1 MSGALLE
8 VEGLSTGYG
17 SATVVRR
24 AGLEVREGEVTC
36 LLGRNGVGKTTFLKA
51 MMGLL
56 PAWEGTVRFRGE
68 DLTHAPAYR
77 RARLGFAY
85 VPQGR
90 EILPQLSVEEN
101 IRLGGFACA
110 ESAPGIPD
118 EIFAYFPGLRTMLR
132 RRAGNLSGGQQ
143 QQLAFARALMAR
155 PRLLLLDE
163 PTEGIQPNLVE
174 DIRRAILAMN
184 RELGLTVLLVEQKMA
199 FVRSVAQ
206 RYYAMDRGEVLAHG
220 PMAELDDATVR
231 RYLEV
236 S

>member
-1 MSGALLE
+1 MSAPLLE
-8 VEGLSTGYG
+8 VQGLSTGYG
-17 SATVVRR
+17 TATVVRD
-24 AGLEVREGEVTC
+24 AAVAVPEGQVTC

-56 PAWEGTVRFRGE
+56 PAWAGSVQFDGA
-68 DLTHAPAYR
+68 DLTRAPVYR

-90 EILPQLSVEEN
+90 EILPQLTVEEN

-110 ESAPGIPD
+110 EPAPRIPD
-118 EIFAYFPGLRTMLR
+118 EIFSYFPVLRTMLR

-143 QQLAFARALMAR
+143 QQLALARALMAR

-174 DIRRAILAMN
+174 DIRRAIIAMN
-184 RELGLTVLLVEQKMA
+184 RELGLTVLLVEQKMP
-199 FVRSVAQ
+199 FVRSVA
-206 RYYAMDRGEVLAHG
+206 RHYYAMDRGAVLASG
-220 PMAELDDATVR
+220 SIDSLDEATVR
-231 RYLEV
+231 RFLEV

>member
-1 MSGALLE
+1 MNAPLLQ
-8 VEGLSTGYG
+8 VEDLTTGYG
-17 SATVVRR
+17 SATVVRG
-24 AGLEVREGEVTC
+24 AALEVHEGQVTC

-51 MMGLL
+51 LMGLL
-56 PAWEGTVRFRGE
+56 PVWEGTIRYRGA
-68 DLTHAPAYR
+68 DLSGTPTYR
-77 RARLGFAY
+77 RARSGFAY

-101 IRLGGFACA
+101 ILLGGFACA
-110 ESAPGIPD
+110 ESEPSIPD
-118 EIFAYFPGLRTMLR
+118 EIFAYFPVLRTMLR

-143 QQLAFARALMAR
+143 QQLALARALMAR
-155 PRLLLLDE
+155 PTLLLLDE

-184 RELGLTVLLVEQKMA
+184 REMGLTVLLVEQKMA

-206 RYYAMDRGEVLAHG
+206 SYYAMDRGAVLAHG
-220 PMAELDDATVR
+220 AMADLDDSTVR